1 MLPKK
6 RRLTTKLLDEVMVSG
21 RIFHSPILSLKAIK
35 VIRGTKDT
43 TNKSQKSFGKSRFA
57 AVASKKY
64 FKTAVMRNRMRRR
77 TYAALTDVVSYM
89 DKNAV
94 NMNGNI
100 FHCILMIK
108 PTALDID
115 QSDLKQAIHEIFVK
129 SRIIT

>member
-1 MLPKK
+1 
-6 RRLTTKLLDEVMVSG
+6 
-21 RIFHSPILSLKAIK
+21 
-35 VIRGTKDT
+35 
-43 TNKSQKSFGKSRFA
+43 
-57 AVASKKY
+57 
-64 FKTAVMRNRMRRR
+64 MRRR

-89 DKNAV
+89 DKDTDKNMNKNAV